1 MISGKTSLL
10 PLFGY
15 PTQAFKAPLIY
26 NPWFDKHGID
36 AVVVPMGVKP
46 DDYANVLKSVFQ
58 LSNVP
63 GALVTMPHKVATV
76 DLLEEVTTAVKIA
89 GACNAI
95 LKRPDGTLLGDIFD
109 GTGFTRGLQRKGFVF
124 AAAKCLIVGSGGVGS
139 AIAAALAAKGVA
151 AITTVDANDASAR
164 GLAARLRRHY
174 PALAAEAGDNNPTGY
189 DLIVNATP
197 LGLPGDPLPI
207 DVAQLSP
214 ATFVG
219 EVVMKAEMTPLLQA
233 AKARGCR
240 FQVGT
245 DMLFEMIPA
254 YLEFFGYGSTTADE
268 LRSVAQVMY

>member
-1 MISGKTSLL
+1 MNSCPYRANSFFHHR
-10 PLFGY
+10 PLFVDS
-15 PTQAFKAPLIY
+15 I
-26 NPWFDKHGID
+26 
-36 AVVVPMGVKP
+36 
-46 DDYANVLKSVFQ
+46 
-58 LSNVP
+58 
-63 GALVTMPHKVATV
+63 GA
-76 DLLEEVTTAVKIA
+76 TT
-89 GACNAI
+89 I
-95 LKRPDGTLLGDIFD
+95 L
-109 GTGFTRGLQRKGFVF
+109 TRG
-124 AAAKCLIVGSGGVGS
+124 VGSGGVGS

-151 AITTVDANDASAR
+151 AITTVDANNASAR
-164 GLAARLRRHY
+164 GLAARLRWHY